1 MNVSASA
8 GVHAAHVCASR
19 RPLQQQRQLLHS
31 RAKRPRRAPLPM
43 SGADR
48 EHRLAPAA
56 SMGEANGSSAA
67 LSVQSFKEA
76 LSVALE
82 AASTAK
88 QAAETAQR
96 AAAAAEEAA
105 ERTARLL
112 SLALNAGVSTVADPA
127 GLPSRS
133 TPSYGRDTRVL
144 PRRIILVRHG
154 ESQVRALSVHLAIV
168 LSACVC
174 WEAYPRG

>member
-1 MNVSASA
+1 
-8 GVHAAHVCASR
+8 
-19 RPLQQQRQLLHS
+19 
-31 RAKRPRRAPLPM
+31 M
-43 SGADR
+43 SDADR

-56 SMGEANGSSAA
+56 SMGEAHGSSAA
-67 LSVQSFKEA
+67 LSVQSLKEA

-82 AASTAK
+82 AASAAK

-112 SLALNAGVSTVADPA
+112 SLALASNVGVSTVADPA

-168 LSACVC
+168 LSAPLS
-174 WEAYPRG
+174 WEA